1 MGGKQHMVRD
11 FVYTMEEQD
20 HLRDLLYSI
29 VPEWHS
35 HSLDMLFDPIL
46 A

>member
-1 MGGKQHMVRD
+1 MGGKQHMVSD
-11 FVYTMEEQD
+11 FVYAMEEQD

-29 VPEWHS
+29 VMERHS
-35 HSLDMLFDPIL
+35 RTLDMLFDPIL